1 MELWRRIVVHKN
13 HQFLVNLLLN
23 GMPVRKDTKI
33 KDIRQFFKQQSGI
46 IVAYS
51 TAHKAKEA
59 ILNEPVEAQRE
70 QFSLNKN

>member
-1 MELWRRIVVHKN
+1 VVHKKN

-23 GMPVRKDTKI
+23 CMPVSKDTKI
-33 KDIRQFFKQQSGI
+33 KEIRQFFKQQSGI

-70 QFSLNKN
+70 QFSLITN